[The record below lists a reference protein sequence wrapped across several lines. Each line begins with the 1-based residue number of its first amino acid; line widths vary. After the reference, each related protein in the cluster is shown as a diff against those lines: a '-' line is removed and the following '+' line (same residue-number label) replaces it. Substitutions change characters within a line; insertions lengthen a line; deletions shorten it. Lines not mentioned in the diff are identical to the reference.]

1 MNAPLIPAEM
11 RRRFTTADVERMVET
26 GLIRPQERVE
36 LIEGELAL
44 MSPKHNRHEW
54 VKVRLAE
61 ALTPFMKPNG
71 LILAVETTLY
81 LSERTFVEPD
91 LLIYPRHILP
101 EDVRG
106 PDVTLLIEIGDS
118 SLDFDLNAKAALY
131 ARHGIAHYWAVDAE
145 TLAAHVHEAPGED
158 GYAAVR
164 VADKDEALAAPFVRE
179 ALTLGALR

>member
-54 VKVRLAE
+54 VKVRLNE
-61 ALTPFMKPNG
+61 WLVRRLPSD
-71 LILAVETTLY
+71 LILAPETTLY

-164 VADKDEALAAPFVRE
+164 VADKDEALAAPFVSE
-179 ALTLGALR
+179 ALSLGALR